1 MRNGKQ
7 IVLIT
12 GASSG
17 FGLLTAV
24 ELIKQGFFV
33 IATMRNVEKNGDL
46 MKLIHDHGFENSL
59 DIQSLDVTKEN
70 QIEEL
75 KQYVLEKY
83 GGVDILI
90 NNAGFCLGSVVEDV
104 SLENWKQQFET
115 NFFGTVAVTKA
126 FLPSMREK
134 RSGKIINIG
143 SISGQFGFPG
153 MAPYTSSKFAVAG
166 FSESL
171 RLELLTFNVYV
182 SLVEPGSYKTNI
194 WDKSLGEIK
203 LDFESEYYPFLVWLF
218 NEAKKSASN
227 AGDPMEVVEAIVKIC
242 RASSPRFHYPVG
254 KGAKIIGL
262 LKKTVPWPVVEW
274 AVRRSIGKNGKPP
287 AIK

>member
-1 MRNGKQ
+1 MQNKKQ

-24 ELIKQGFFV
+24 ELVKQGFFV
-33 IATMRNVEKNGDL
+33 IATMRNVENNGDL
-46 MKLIHDHGFENSL
+46 IKLIRERGFENSL
-59 DIQSLDVTKEN
+59 DIQPLDVTKAK

-75 KQYVLEKY
+75 KQYVLGKY
-83 GGVDILI
+83 GRIDILI
-90 NNAGFCLGSVVEDV
+90 NNAGYCLGGVVEDV
-104 SLENWKQQFET
+104 SMGEWKQQFET
-115 NFFGTVAVTKA
+115 NFFGTVAVTKEL
-126 FLPSMREK
+126 LPMMREK
-134 RSGKIINIG
+134 RSGKIINLG

-171 RLELLTFNVYV
+171 RLELLPFNVYV

-203 LDFESEYYPFLVWLF
+203 LDIESEYYPFLVGLF
-218 NEAKKSASN
+218 KEAKKSATN
-227 AGDPMEVVEAIVKIC
+227 AGDPMEVVGTIVKIC
-242 RASSPRFHYPVG
+242 RASSPRFRYPIG
-254 KGAKIIGL
+254 KGAKVIGL
-262 LKKTVPWPVVEW
+262 VKKIVPWSIVEW
-274 AVRRSIGKNGKPP
+274 AVRKKTMKPP
-287 AIK
+287 AKK

>member
-1 MRNGKQ
+1 MQNKQ

-24 ELIKQGFFV
+24 ELVKQGFFV
-33 IATMRNVEKNGDL
+33 IATMRNVEKNSNL
-46 MKLIHDHGFENSL
+46 MKLIQEHGFENSI
-59 DIQSLDVTKEN
+59 DIQPLDVTEEQ
-70 QIEEL
+70 QIGEL
-75 KQYVLEKY
+75 KHYIFEQY
-83 GGVDILI
+83 GSIDILI
-90 NNAGFCLGSVVEDV
+90 NNAGYCLGGVVEDV
-104 SLENWKQQFET
+104 SMEEWKQQFET

-134 RSGKIINIG
+134 RSGKIINLG

-153 MAPYTSSKFAVAG
+153 MAPYTSSKFAVTG

-171 RLELLTFNVYV
+171 RLELLPFNIYV
-182 SLVEPGSYKTNI
+182 SLVEPGAYKTKI

-203 LDFESEYYPFLVWLF
+203 LDVESDYYPFLVGIF
-218 NEAKKSASN
+218 DEAKKSASN
-227 AGDPMEVVEAIVKIC
+227 AGDPMEVVNTILKIC
-242 RASSPRFHYPVG
+242 LTPSPRFRYPIG
-254 KGAKIIGL
+254 KGAKVISL

-274 AVRRSIGKNGKPP
+274 AVRRNIGKSRKL
-287 AIK
+287 